1 VGAEGIRLLA
11 HIDDP
16 HAPQGLKELSEVEIL
31 RQIWEQH
38 YERIDGEMRV
48 LDPKEMPE
56 AAHPIESPYEVE
68 ARYSTKRSMDWIGYK
83 VHLTESCDEG
93 FPHVIMDVHT
103 TAATANDVKQ
113 LFAIQDR
120 LARNGLLPA
129 FQLAHAYYVC
139 ARNLVSSHVRHKID
153 LIGRSYKDNTWQ
165 AKASEGFDVANFR
178 IDWEKKL
185 ATCREKRK
193 SIRWSKTKTARGR
206 KMIKV
211 EFAPDDCAASPSR
224 PLCT

>member
-1 VGAEGIRLLA
+1 
-11 HIDDP
+11 
-16 HAPQGLKELSEVEIL
+16 
-31 RQIWEQH
+31 
-38 YERIDGEMRV
+38 MRV

-129 FQLAHAYYVC
+129 FQLAHASYVC

>member
-1 VGAEGIRLLA
+1 
-11 HIDDP
+11 
-16 HAPQGLKELSEVEIL
+16 
-31 RQIWEQH
+31 
-38 YERIDGEMRV
+38 
-48 LDPKEMPE
+48 
-56 AAHPIESPYEVE
+56 
-68 ARYSTKRSMDWIGYK
+68 
-83 VHLTESCDEG
+83 
-93 FPHVIMDVHT
+93 MDVHT

-129 FQLAHAYYVC
+129 FQLAHASYVC